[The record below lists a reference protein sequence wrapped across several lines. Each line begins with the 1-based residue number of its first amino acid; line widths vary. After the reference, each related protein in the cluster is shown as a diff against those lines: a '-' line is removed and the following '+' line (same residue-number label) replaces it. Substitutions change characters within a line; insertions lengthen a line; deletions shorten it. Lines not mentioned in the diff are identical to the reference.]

1 MDKNGVA
8 LGHISVI
15 TGAGDRVPYG
25 LELVKLGLARVDE
38 RGTTALPIAFANA
51 LQAAQAQAQAAKRG
65 LWCVRRLLGRGVGW
79 SLCKRPSC

>member
-8 LGHISVI
+8 LGHITVI
-15 TGAGDRVPYG
+15 TSAGDRVLYG

-65 LWCVRRLLGRGVGW
+65 LWCVPRLLGCGGG
-79 SLCKRPSC
+79 PSSQSVH